1 MTNMLKEARLPASTV
16 LLSLFLAGG
25 AAYAA
30 VGPFG
35 GMAGSWAGGGMLTMS
50 DGSAERLRC
59 RASYDVG
66 GTGTDLKLQLKCAS
80 ASYNFDLGSNVAY
93 QDGRITGTWNEASH
107 NVHGAIT
114 GHANGGRIE
123 AAVNGQSFAGNLS
136 LTTRGNQQTISI
148 RTQGTDITSVTLA
161 LNRH

>member
-1 MTNMLKEARLPASTV
+1 MKARVPASAA
-16 LLSLFLAGG
+16 LLSLFLASG
-25 AAYAA
+25 AAYAV

-35 GMAGSWAGGGMLTMS
+35 SMAGSWAGGGTLTMS

-66 GTGTDLKLQLKCAS
+66 GAGTDLELQLKCAS
-80 ASYNFDLGSNVAY
+80 ASYNFDLGSDVVY
-93 QDGRITGTWNEASH
+93 QGGRITGSWSEASH

-114 GHANGGRIE
+114 GHANGDRIE

-136 LTTRGNQQTISI
+136 LTTHGNQQTISI
-148 RTQGTDITSVTLA
+148 RAKGTDIAGVTLA